1 MSEVQFLVCCIE
13 CRHVLGMKIM
23 YVCPSV
29 YLFVYR
35 VVLLSLWFVCVC
47 LCVCLCILS
56 WYIQISLL
64 FVCVCM
70 SEVQFLPCCIE
81 CRHILVMRILSVRS
95 SVSLSVMV
103 EFSLWFVHVSVC
115 TVMI

>member
-35 VVLLSLWFVCVC
+35 VVLLSLWFVCVSVCVYCHGTYRLACC
-47 LCVCLCILS
+47 LSVCVCLRYSFYHAASNADI
-56 WYIQISLL
+56 
-64 FVCVCM
+64 F
-70 SEVQFLPCCIE
+70 
-81 CRHILVMRILSVRS
+81 
-95 SVSLSVMV
+95 
-103 EFSLWFVHVSVC
+103 
-115 TVMI
+115 